1 MSAVEQAAF
10 VSVGRASGFAALAI
24 VCFMIGFSFDPLLA
38 ARIGAALSLLT
49 ALILAQR
56 AAFALRRPYAR
67 TETWL
72 ILEKEARPPKS
83 LAQKVIGRALRE
95 AYAWYGRAAAL
106 ATIILGAVALLLSIL
121 QNGL

>member
-10 VSVGRASGFAALAI
+10 LSVGRASGFAALAI
-24 VCFMIGFSFDPLLA
+24 LCFMIGFSFDPVLA
-38 ARIGAALSLLT
+38 ARTGSALSLLT

-56 AAFALRRPYAR
+56 AAFAMQRPYLK

-72 ILEKEARPPKS
+72 ILEKEARPPSS
-83 LAQKVIGRALRE
+83 LAQRLIGTALRE

-106 ATIILGAVALLLSIL
+106 ATIILGAIGLLLSLL
-121 QNGL
+121 QGL